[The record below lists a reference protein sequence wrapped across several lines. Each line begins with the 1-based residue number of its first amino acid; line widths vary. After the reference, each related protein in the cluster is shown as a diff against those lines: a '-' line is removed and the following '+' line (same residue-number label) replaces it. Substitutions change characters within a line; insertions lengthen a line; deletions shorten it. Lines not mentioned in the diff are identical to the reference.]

1 MRGVRG
7 RLGLRRG
14 GRCGRGCGRR
24 GKERGVE
31 VLHDDSLCRGSFGIA
46 AWDTLVVCLCIH
58 AIYTGCLVYAAYL
71 SMLNPQ
77 LSSCTFYFIE
87 MTE

>member
-31 VLHDDSLCRGSFGIA
+31 VLHDSLCKGEFWYHGLGYPDCVFVYTCDLYWLFG
-46 AWDTLVVCLCIH
+46 D
-58 AIYTGCLVYAAYL
+58 AAYL

-77 LSSCTFYFIE
+77 LSSCTSYFIE
-87 MTE
+87 TTE